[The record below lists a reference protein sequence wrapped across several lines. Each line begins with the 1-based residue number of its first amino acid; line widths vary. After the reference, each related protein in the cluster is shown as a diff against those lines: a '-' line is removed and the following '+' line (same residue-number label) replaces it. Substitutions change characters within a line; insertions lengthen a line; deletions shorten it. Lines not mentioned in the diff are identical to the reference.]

1 MRNKNGIP
9 ILDGENVPAILD
21 YGTAGHCSECPEPLT
36 FTDMMHTDL
45 SYPLCDR
52 CESAAEHDAEVVDR
66 DLIQE
71 YYSNL

>member
-9 ILDGENVPAILD
+9 ILEGNIIENCFNC
-21 YGTAGHCSECPEPLT
+21 TEPLT

-45 SYPLCDR
+45 SYPLCDQ
-52 CESAAEHDAEVVDR
+52 CESAAERDAEVVER

-71 YYSNL
+71 YYGNL